1 MIPIKGFLPLAS
13 SADTSEAAASTALTT
28 AYLLPSEL
36 PYHAAARAGDITLL
50 ADGVLLNS
58 NRQKLRV
65 KRASV
70 QAPHIAKP
78 SLPHPPIQ
86 HYTKNRMEQLMHF
99 NSYPLPLRIY

>member
-13 SADTSEAAASTALTT
+13 SADTSEATASTALTT

-36 PYHAAARAGDITLL
+36 PYHAAACAGDITLL

-70 QAPHIAKP
+70 QAPHIA
-78 SLPHPPIQ
+78 
-86 HYTKNRMEQLMHF
+86 T
-99 NSYPLPLRIY
+99 PLPSIPPYNTIQRTGWNS